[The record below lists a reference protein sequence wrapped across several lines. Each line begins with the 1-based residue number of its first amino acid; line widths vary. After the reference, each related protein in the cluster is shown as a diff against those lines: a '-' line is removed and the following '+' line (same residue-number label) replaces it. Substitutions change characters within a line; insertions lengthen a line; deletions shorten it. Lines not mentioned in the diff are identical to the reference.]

1 MGNTILLADADHQL
15 VTMLK
20 SLLTGRGYVTSQ
32 EESGRAVLEHIGKE
46 RPSLV
51 IIGEQLTDIDG
62 IGLIVKI
69 RKSHPD
75 VKLAFISNEW
85 READLYQQLTKDFR
99 VELIVHRPLKPS
111 LFAAQIDSQLRHQ
124 QAIRIAAGSEQEE
137 KTFLTLRS
145 RFAEVLPTRLSL
157 ISDAIELAT
166 TNSTNKDLTAEARRL
181 AHNLKGTASSC
192 GFELVGEAASHLERA
207 IVQIQ
212 NNGFDDVLAAWSEV
226 MLLFEAV
233 SHQAQV
239 ELKNNIPTQSQLDKL
254 ADDSAMAK
262 VLLVGSEFFS
272 EGKEALQSGL
282 PIKVIAASSPHD
294 ALNKATATVLD
305 AVIIDMDTAPQ
316 ESINL
321 ARDLRGITGYESLPL
336 AFISKGA
343 APEDRIATT
352 HAGASIFLDKPINTN
367 TLNQGIEYLLGVRGG
382 GRHRVLVIDDD
393 EDFSTIIAH
402 ALGKEGMLV
411 KVLNDPTG
419 VMQAMENFLPDL
431 VLLDVMMPGISG
443 FEVCRRLR
451 GTSRWQDVPILFLT
465 AETELDARLAA
476 FDAGGDDYLPK
487 PVAPVELL
495 TRVKVRL
502 ERARL
507 LRDRAD
513 RDILSGLLLRRAFM
527 EQLNALISEA
537 ERYKLVFSLALLDV
551 DHFKKVNDTYGHL
564 AGDRVLSHLG
574 QLLKR
579 RFRVEDLRGR
589 WGGEEFIVAFR
600 HEGKETTIG
609 ALHRVL
615 EELKSTEF
623 SGDHGEIFNVSF
635 TAGMSSYPDDGRTL
649 EDLVHVSDQRLY
661 LGKECGRS
669 RIIGN
674 G

>member
-20 SLLTGRGYVTSQ
+20 SLLSGRGYVPTHA
-32 EESGRAVLEHIGKE
+32 ESGREVLEQIGKE
-46 RPSLV
+46 SPSLV
-51 IIGEQLTDIDG
+51 IVGEQLTDIDG
-62 IGLIVKI
+62 IGLIIKI
-69 RKSHPD
+69 RKSYPD

-85 READLYQQLTKDFR
+85 REANLYQQLTKDFR

-124 QAIRIAAGSEQEE
+124 QAIKQNSGSEQEE

-166 TNSTNKDLTAEARRL
+166 TNNTNKDLTAEARRL

-192 GFELVGEAASHLERA
+192 GFTLVGEAASHLERA

-212 NNGFDDVLAAWSEV
+212 QDQYGDILEAWSEV

-233 SHQAQV
+233 SHQAQI
-239 ELKNNIPTQSQLDKL
+239 ELENNIPTHAQLEKL

-282 PIKVIAASSPHD
+282 PIKVIAASSAHD
-294 ALNKATATVLD
+294 ALDKATATTLD
-305 AVIIDMDTAPQ
+305 AVIIDMDSSPE
-316 ESINL
+316 ESMNL
-321 ARDLRGITGYESLPL
+321 ARELRGMIGYESLPL
-336 AFISKGA
+336 AFIAKGA
-343 APEDRIATT
+343 APDDRIEST
-352 HAGASIFLDKPINTN
+352 HAGASIFLDKPLNTS
-367 TLNQGIEYLLGVRGG
+367 TLNKGIEYLLGVRGG

-393 EDFSTIIAH
+393 EDFSSIIAH

-419 VMQAMENFLPDL
+419 VLQAMENFLPDL

-443 FEVCRRLR
+443 FQVCKMLR
-451 GTSRWQDVPILFLT
+451 ETSRWQDVPILFLT

-513 RDILSGLLLRRAFM
+513 RDILSGLFLRRAFM
-527 EQLNALISEA
+527 EQLNALISES
-537 ERYKLVFSLALLDV
+537 ERYNLVFSLALLDV

-564 AGDRVLSHLG
+564 AGDRVLAHLG

-600 HEGKETTIG
+600 HEAKETTIG
-609 ALHRVL
+609 ALARVL
-615 EELKSTEF
+615 EELRQTEF
-623 SGDHGEIFNVSF
+623 NGDHGEVFHVSF
-635 TAGMSSYPDDGRTL
+635 TAGMSSFPEDGRTI

-661 LGKECGRS
+661 LGKECGRN